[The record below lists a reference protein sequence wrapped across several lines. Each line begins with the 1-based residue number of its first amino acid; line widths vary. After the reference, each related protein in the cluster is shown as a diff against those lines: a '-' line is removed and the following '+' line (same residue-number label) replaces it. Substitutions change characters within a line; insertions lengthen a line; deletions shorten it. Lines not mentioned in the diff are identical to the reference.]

1 MDGLTEPHDGNA
13 DDSDSFNKRG
23 NGICDGGGGRK
34 DDECDD
40 VLRKMNGPIHE
51 KVIRHRMGC
60 GSSFCRS
67 GCCSGQQDRK
77 IVINPD
83 GHHQQKCHS

>member
-1 MDGLTEPHDGNA
+1 VDGLTEPYNGDA
-13 DDSDSFNKRG
+13 DDSDPFNKG
-23 NGICDGGGGRK
+23 SNGICDGGGGRK

-40 VLRKMNGPIHE
+40 VLRIMNGTVHE

-67 GCCSGQQDRK
+67 RCYCITGQQDRK
-77 IVINPD
+77 IVVNPD
-83 GHHQQKCHS
+83 GHH